1 MAHSPSL
8 GIAQSGRGL
17 HRSRWAINTIA
28 VGVILAICSYGEKP
42 LAVILMSILIAFIL
56 APLVEALMRVRLPR
70 GVAAAVAVALLLAV
84 IFGVIYISYNQAAA
98 FVGDLPKYAQEIREE
113 LDQFR
118 RQAARLE
125 VLNEAPEI
133 GEVTV
138 HSATDW
144 AGLLAS
150 GFGSVTNVLLAASFV
165 PFLVYFML
173 TWQQHVRSATVMLF
187 SLENRHSA
195 YTTLGM
201 ISAMLRSFLVGNLLI
216 GFFMGALSTIVFGI
230 LGLPFF
236 YFVGFISGF
245 VSLIPYL
252 GVLLALAPPL
262 FVGIGHIHSGAAI
275 AIVVTVFSLHLLS
288 LNVLYPKFLGQRLQL
303 NPLAVTL
310 SLLVW
315 GWLWSAMGLVLA
327 IPMTAAMK
335 IVFDHIEP
343 LQPYG
348 KWLGE

>member
-1 MAHSPSL
+1 MVARP
-8 GIAQSGRGL
+8 GSGL
-17 HRSRWAINTIA
+17 DPSRWALNTIA

-42 LAVILMSILIAFIL
+42 LAVILMSILIAFIV
-56 APLVEALMRVRLPR
+56 APLVEALMRVRMPR
-70 GVAAAVAVALLLAV
+70 AVAAALAVALLLAV
-84 IFGVIYISYNQAAA
+84 VGGIIYASYNQAAA

-113 LDQFR
+113 LAQFR
-118 RQAARLE
+118 RQAASFE
-125 VLNEAPEI
+125 VLNESPGS

-138 HSATDW
+138 HPATNW
-144 AGLLAS
+144 AALLAS
-150 GFGSVTNVLLAASFV
+150 GFGSVTNILLAASFV

-187 SLENRHSA
+187 SLEHRHSA

-216 GFFMGALSTIVFGI
+216 GLFMGTISTIVFGT
-230 LGLPFF
+230 LHLPFF
-236 YFVGFISGF
+236 YFIGFMSGF

-262 FVGIGHIHSGAAI
+262 FVGIGHIHSGGAI
-275 AIVVTVFSLHLLS
+275 TIIVTVFSLHLIS

-310 SLLVW
+310 SLLIW
-315 GWLWSAMGLVLA
+315 GWLWGAVGLLLA
-327 IPMTAAMK
+327 IPVTAAMK
-335 IVFDHIEP
+335 IIFDHIES
-343 LQPYG
+343 LKPYG